1 MSSTFPRRQL
11 CAFTLAIGGLMHWI
25 GLYMAHRAD
34 ALGPWWVVAAFVFFG
49 TAYPLGAVAILRRV
63 RAALWVALIG
73 PLVGS
78 LLIFAGVAFPSTG
91 LMVFIPGTLVDELT
105 VVGFITLVVEPI
117 AVVLAAEM
125 LFEAKQASP

>member
-1 MSSTFPRRQL
+1 MPTSTFPRRQL
-11 CAFTLAIGGLMHWI
+11 CAFTLATGGLMHWV

-49 TAYPLGAVAILRRV
+49 TAYPLAAVAILKRV
-63 RAALWVALIG
+63 SAGLWIALLG

-78 LLIFAGVAFPSTG
+78 TLILAGVAFPATG

-105 VVGFITLVVEPI
+105 VIGFITLVVEPI
-117 AVVLAAEM
+117 AVVLAAEL
-125 LFEAKQASP
+125 LFEAKKG